1 MEGVLEVISDWSP
14 KNRGVTKSVDIC
26 HGQKRKMPSFFQFQ
40 PQPNAIL
47 VQPAQ
52 PAAGTGGLGE
62 DIENEADHKP
72 LQPLD
77 HKGKER
83 SFNRKCS

>member
-1 MEGVLEVISDWSP
+1 
-14 KNRGVTKSVDIC
+14 
-26 HGQKRKMPSFFQFQ
+26 MPSFFQFQ

-52 PAAGTGGLGE
+52 PAAHTGGLGE
-62 DIENEADHKP
+62 DIENEADHKR

-77 HKGKER
+77 HKGKKR